1 MEEVAALPNDV
12 RDSRGPRFRKTP
24 MGETVEAQNRHVTA
38 FGIGL
43 AMEAYPVRLR
53 TGDVDPDG
61 IPSESM
67 SSENPTRSY
76 TEYAP

>member
-43 AMEAYPVRLR
+43 AMEAYSVLFK
-53 TGDVDPDG
+53 DG
-61 IPSESM
+61 
-67 SSENPTRSY
+67 
-76 TEYAP
+76 